1 MRTRYSLCV
10 FVDAG
15 CAALSTQH
23 ELGSI
28 VGGACYSFVDT
39 ALPKRAVTV
48 YEMVFLLLL
57 PRLFIGIAADKEA
70 CWGLSAVIGLK
81 EIELY

>member
-1 MRTRYSLCV
+1 MSSVCRT
-10 FVDAG
+10 
-15 CAALSTQH
+15 LSTQR

-48 YEMVFLLLL
+48 YEMVFYCFYPGYLLALLLIKKL
-57 PRLFIGIAADKEA
+57 AGAKRCNWIKRDRVVLTSSLNLA
-70 CWGLSAVIGLK
+70 
-81 EIELY
+81 